1 METYLVGGAVRNRLL
16 GLPVKDRDW
25 VVVGATADELEA
37 RGFRRVGK
45 SFPVFLHPDT
55 REEHALAC
63 RVRGDLETAGPSVTI
78 EDDLRG
84 RDLTINAI
92 AEDAQGRLIDP
103 CGGRADL
110 SERLLRPVSAE
121 AFVRDPLRVLRVA
134 RFAAEL
140 APLGFRITAE
150 THRAMRQLRVREGL
164 KVLAGERVWQELARA
179 LASATPARFF
189 EELRA
194 AGVLGDVFP
203 ELDRLFGV
211 PQPAKWHPEIDTGV
225 HTLMVLTQAARL
237 SPRLDVRFAAL
248 THDLGKGSTPA
259 DILPSHRGHEQR
271 SVKLV
276 ERLCERIR
284 VPRAV
289 MELARITAKW
299 HGHVH
304 KAAELRPET
313 VVKVLEGADALRRPA
328 RFEGMLLACEADYRG
343 RAGFEQLAY
352 PQADFFRQALARAA
366 AVDAAGIAGAVPAAR
381 IGEATH
387 RARVAAVQDL
397 SRPVPDRPA

>member
-1 METYLVGGAVRNRLL
+1 METYLVGGAVRDRLL

-25 VVVGATADELEA
+25 MVVGATADELEA